1 MDLSGRTRSDAYR
14 GSVARCPGCGELMRR
29 ESLGTT
35 EVDVCDACEGLWVDW
50 FDGEVGAVAVEAEA
64 ARLDRGTPPPSRP
77 RASAS
82 GPRTCPR
89 CRRAL
94 VAELHRFSDARESEL
109 IDGVDLLRCAD
120 CAGAFVPRGS
130 AHLLLDRA
138 REGGTQ
144 SVWEA
149 LLALL
154 RRVWIRP

>member
-1 MDLSGRTRSDAYR
+1 
-14 GSVARCPGCGELMRR
+14 MRR
-29 ESLGTT
+29 ESIGST
-35 EVDVCDACEGLWVDW
+35 ELEVCDACEGLWVDW

-77 RASAS
+77 STPTS
-82 GPRTCPR
+82 GSRTCPR

-94 VAELHRFSDARESEL
+94 VAEIHRFPDAHESEL
-109 IDGVDLLRCAD
+109 IEGVELLRCAD

-138 REGGTQ
+138 REAKTQ

-154 RRVWIRP
+154 GRLWIRP